1 MKNRIIPVSVMLM
14 ILIFSGAVN
23 LLAQA
28 PLPGDYRRAVE
39 VISKFLNLT
48 EDQQADFVTIL
59 QENHEVIKSLE
70 EERKVL
76 ARELDE
82 LLDSGSYN
90 LEEVGAY
97 TEEVH
102 AIGHMIRDI
111 RAGTREA
118 LMEILD
124 EEQQR
129 RSQAVL
135 KAAVLQPVVK
145 AYKLLEILPAVVPFP
160 TPPEGDVE

>member
-1 MKNRIIPVSVMLM
+1 MKKRTLPIM
-14 ILIFSGAVN
+14 ILGIILMFAGKGN
-23 LLAQA
+23 LLAQD
-28 PLPGDYRRAVE
+28 PDHGDYGRAVE

-59 QENHEVIKSLE
+59 QENHAVIKSLE